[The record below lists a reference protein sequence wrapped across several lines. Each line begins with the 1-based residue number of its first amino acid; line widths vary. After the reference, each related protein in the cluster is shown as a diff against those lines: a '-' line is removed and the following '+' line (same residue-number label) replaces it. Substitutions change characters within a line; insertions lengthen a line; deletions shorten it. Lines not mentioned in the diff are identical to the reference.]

1 MGVRGVWTLF
11 RHLFKGIDPLTLDEN
26 ARLKIGIDLFSLAYS
41 HRSCLDALLE
51 LLKSWSLEGGHQ
63 LVCVWD
69 GVAPKEKQ
77 TIIGERRSIRDSATD
92 KKKDLEVYLEEYG
105 GQLNEVD
112 IKHLKTA
119 ITSLSWQGWHMTN
132 KLKKDIQERLGP
144 DVKHVFAEGEADDIL
159 LEMAFNKEVDV
170 ILTLDSDMFVMGAPR
185 IWRLLKVRG
194 EWLVEDISVEAVC
207 NDWGVSLSVLQDAA
221 FLAGWDRCHTDGKAE
236 KGKFMEFETAL
247 ARVKHYGSW
256 KMVLEKVS
264 NIENDTLFKEK
275 EDCLVKLKRESREK
289 WLKLIK

>member
-11 RHLFKGIDPLTLDEN
+11 RHLFKNVDPLVLGLEHK
-26 ARLKIGIDLFSLAYS
+26 LKIGIDIFSLAYT
-41 HRSCLDALLE
+41 HRSSLEALLD
-51 LLKSWSLEGGHQ
+51 LLKKWSLEGGHE

-77 TIIGERRSIRDSATD
+77 AIVGERRSIRESATD

-105 GQLNEVD
+105 GQLNDTD

-132 KLKKDIQERLGP
+132 KLKKDIQEQLGP

-159 LEMAFNKEVDV
+159 LEMAFEKQVDV

-185 IWRLLKVRG
+185 IWRLMKVRG
-194 EWLVEDISVEAVC
+194 EWLIEDISVEAVC
-207 NDWGVSLSVLQDAA
+207 NDWGVSLGILQDAA
-221 FLAGWDRCHTDGKAE
+221 FLAGWDRCHTDGKA
-236 KGKFMEFETAL
+236 GKDQFMAFETAL
-247 ARVKHYGSW
+247 TRVKHYGSW
-256 KMVLEKVS
+256 KTVLEKVGS
-264 NIENDTLFKEK
+264 PENDGRFKEK
-275 EDCLVKLKRESREK
+275 EECLVKLKRESREK

>member
-1 MGVRGVWTLF
+1 
-11 RHLFKGIDPLTLDEN
+11 
-26 ARLKIGIDLFSLAYS
+26 
-41 HRSCLDALLE
+41 
-51 LLKSWSLEGGHQ
+51 
-63 LVCVWD
+63 
-69 GVAPKEKQ
+69 
-77 TIIGERRSIRDSATD
+77 
-92 KKKDLEVYLEEYG
+92 
-105 GQLNEVD
+105 
-112 IKHLKTA
+112 
-119 ITSLSWQGWHMTN
+119 MTN
-132 KLKKDIQERLGP
+132 KLKKDIQERLGA

-236 KGKFMEFETAL
+236 KDKFMEFETAL

-264 NIENDTLFKEK
+264 NIENDTVFKEK